1 MKKAIGWL
9 AAWALFLMGDGVF
22 ALGERHGGRRL
33 CRMYNRLMLASVRVQ
48 DWADVVGPWGEPGG
62 CEER

>member
-9 AAWALFLMGDGVF
+9 AAWAFFLMGNCVF
-22 ALGERHGGRRL
+22 AVGERVGGRRL
-33 CRMYNRLMLASVRVQ
+33 GRMHNRLMLASVRLE
-48 DWADVVGPWGEPGG
+48 DWAEVVGPWGEPGG